1 MNELRTSTLFSSEQ
15 IQTRVQEMADQIT
28 SQLKGKRVVAIGM
41 LKGSIRFY
49 CDLVSALKIDVICDF
64 YSASSY
70 GLRNKPSKEVRI
82 DLDITVDLEDKHV
95 ILIDDVV
102 DRGIT
107 LTSVLD
113 HLKARSP
120 RSITTAVLL
129 HKPDQTQKKVKLD
142 YIGFEIKGDPFIVGY
157 GMDYHEKMRN
167 LPCIAKIN

>member
-1 MNELRTSTLFSSEQ
+1 MNDSKTSTIFSAEQ
-15 IQTRVQEMADQIT
+15 IRERVHEMAGEIT
-28 SQLKGKRVVAIGM
+28 NQLKGKRVVAIGM

-113 HLKARSP
+113 HLKARNP
-120 RSITTAVLL
+120 QSITTVVLI

-142 YIGFEIKGDPFIVGY
+142 YTGFKISGDPFIVGY